1 VALLNSIAIGLNP
14 ALLELQEAVDILA
27 GAEIDGM
34 EIPKTPAAPAAP
46 LCKDGAATPMPAA
59 RIAVNAAITA
69 LFCMVAAVFWSVDAR
84 TGSCLPPFNTP
95 ASPPCPSAP

>member
-14 ALLELQEAVDILA
+14 VLLELQGAGDILA

-46 LCKDGAATPMPAA
+46 LCKDGAAPMPAA

-69 LFCMVAAVFWSVDAR
+69 LFCIVAAVF
-84 TGSCLPPFNTP
+84 
-95 ASPPCPSAP
+95 